1 MGSLHPLPNGGEMVG
16 CWVANNRWPPQRISH
31 DTAQVCD
38 DVFLQ
43 YSEFSTCLLDWIKL
57 TIFFMIH
64 FSRIKRLS
72 SHSSPTTWIQQ
83 NDWEGFDE
91 FLKSYQLMKTRHSF
105 NTINSLLIGTRNLS
119 KSAVVIETLMQQ
131 EPVASLVPKNSCGP
145 FIILEPFL
153 RSYYSR
159 QPHDEK
165 VKL

>member
-1 MGSLHPLPNGGEMVG
+1 MVG
-16 CWVANNRWPPQRISH
+16 CWVANNRWPPQRISL

-38 DVFLQ
+38 YVFFP
-43 YSEFSTCLLDWIKL
+43 YSELITCLLDWIKL
-57 TIFFMIH
+57 TMFFMIH

-91 FLKSYQLMKTRHSF
+91 FLKSYQLMKTRHPF
-105 NTINSLLIGTRNLS
+105 NTINSLLIDTRNLS
-119 KSAVVIETLMQQ
+119 RNAMVIETLMQQ
-131 EPVASLVPKNSCGP
+131 EPMAYLVPKNSCGP
-145 FIILEPFL
+145 FIILELFL

-165 VKL
+165 VKI

>member
-1 MGSLHPLPNGGEMVG
+1 
-16 CWVANNRWPPQRISH
+16 
-31 DTAQVCD
+31 
-38 DVFLQ
+38 
-43 YSEFSTCLLDWIKL
+43 
-57 TIFFMIH
+57 
-64 FSRIKRLS
+64 
-72 SHSSPTTWIQQ
+72 
-83 NDWEGFDE
+83 
-91 FLKSYQLMKTRHSF
+91 MKTRHSF